1 MNAQDPEWVAEL
13 RREVRNRLKDHNS
26 TQVALAR
33 YLNLSPKHV
42 NKFLQGLIPGNPVLL
57 TRIAAAVGLRI
68 TLSEAPFRPVLDTR
82 KPRGR
87 RNAVISAPEDLG
99 DAFGED

>member
-1 MNAQDPEWVAEL
+1 MHTRDPEWVREL

-26 TQVALAR
+26 TQAALAR

-42 NKFLQGLIPGNPVLL
+42 NQFLQGLVPGNPVLL

-68 TLSEAPFRPVLDTR
+68 TLSEARFRPVLAPR
-82 KPRGR
+82 KPRAHR
-87 RNAVISAPEDLG
+87 KAALPEPEDLG
-99 DAFGED
+99 DAFSED